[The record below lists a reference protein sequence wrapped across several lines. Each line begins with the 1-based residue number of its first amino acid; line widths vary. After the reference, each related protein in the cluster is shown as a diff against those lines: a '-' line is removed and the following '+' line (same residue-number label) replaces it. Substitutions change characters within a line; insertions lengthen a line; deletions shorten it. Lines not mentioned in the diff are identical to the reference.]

1 MLRESQIIWYCRCY
15 SRYFCVKEAIE
26 IYRTLKA
33 GDGDN
38 VTEPVGSSGLPGG
51 KELKVRGA
59 VY

>member
-1 MLRESQIIWYCRCY
+1 MLKKQL
-15 SRYFCVKEAIE
+15 KATE
-26 IYRTLKA
+26 IYGTSKTD
-33 GDGDN
+33 DGDN